1 MQTAET
7 PSKIERTSWSKA
19 ATILGRIAFVLIA
32 VTIFIYSLLL
42 LKAGAGPLT
51 PWIRNGLSVDSVP
64 SALGF
69 GWLAANVALS
79 GSPVAAIALTFLD
92 AGVLSVP
99 ETFAMIAGS
108 RLGAAMLVLLIGF
121 VYVLR
126 GKQRD
131 LSLNVGLLSLLVTQT
146 IYPPVLLL
154 GYYLLSSDSSQ
165 SLQIKAAHGV
175 QSPLQMFFDPLI
187 HGIQEYLPAG
197 AVLLLGF
204 LLLLVSLWLFDKA
217 IPSIHLG
224 EEKAGI
230 MQHLLLRPVVMFLI
244 GAVVTMVT
252 MSVSV
257 SLGLLV
263 PLSVRGYVRRENV
276 IPYILGANITTFV
289 DTLIAAAL
297 LMNPAGLAVVLV
309 QMVSVAV
316 VSLVIL
322 ITSYRFYQHFVERMA
337 ELINKRRLHLV
348 LYVSL
353 IILIPFILVIF
364 G

>member
-1 MQTAET
+1 M
-7 PSKIERTSWSKA
+7 
-19 ATILGRIAFVLIA
+19 
-32 VTIFIYSLLL
+32 
-42 LKAGAGPLT
+42 T
-51 PWIRNGLSVDSVP
+51 PWIRNSLSVDSAP

-92 AGVLSVP
+92 AGVLSIP

-154 GYYLLSSDSSQ
+154 GYGLLSRGWLS
-165 SLQIKAAHGV
+165 SLQIKATHDV
-175 QSPLQMFFDPLI
+175 QSPLQTFFDPLI
-187 HGIQEYLPAG
+187 LGVQEFIPPG

-217 IPSIHLG
+217 IPSIHIG

-244 GAVVTMVT
+244 GAAITVVT

-297 LMNPAGLAVVLV
+297 LMNPAAIAVVLV
-309 QMVSVAV
+309 QMISVGL

-322 ITSYRFYQHFVERMA
+322 VTSYRFYQHIVEQMA
-337 ELINKRRLHLV
+337 ELINMRRLNLV